1 MVTKCDSTVCPT
13 NLLHA
18 QCPTRLVLEL
28 VADKWTILVF
38 HFLTQGTKRY
48 RELQR
53 EVGGI
58 SQKMLTQTLRQMEE
72 DGLVSRM
79 VFPEVPPRTEYTLTP
94 LGHSLR
100 EPLAGLSAWAIQH
113 LGEIQAAR
121 QAYAARQAPL
131 AEAR

>member
-1 MVTKCDSTVCPT
+1 MVTNPAICPT

-18 QCPTRLVLEL
+18 QCPTRLVLDL
-28 VADKWTILVF
+28 ISDKWTILVL

-58 SQKMLTQTLRQMEE
+58 SQKMLTQTLRKLEE
-72 DGLVSRM
+72 DGLVSRT
-79 VFPEVPPRTEYTLTP
+79 VFPEVPPRTEYALTP

-100 EPLAGLSAWAIQH
+100 DPLAGLSAWAIAH
-113 LGEIQAAR
+113 LADIEAAR
-121 QAYAARQAPL
+121 SAYAARSEGVAT
-131 AEAR
+131 AV